1 MTAMYATLLTV
12 HSLVRWIVLLLA
24 LLALARAVTGW
35 SGARR
40 WTPAD
45 DRAGRMFT
53 IAFDIQFL
61 IGLVLYVFLSPITTA
76 AFSNFGAVMGDTVA
90 RFWAVEH
97 IFGMFVALALAH
109 IGRARARK
117 ALGDPARHRT
127 TAIFFGLSF
136 LVMLATIPWPFMPA
150 ARPLFRF

>member
-1 MTAMYATLLTV
+1 MSAMYATLLTV

-24 LLALARAVTGW
+24 LLALARAVAGW
-35 SGARR
+35 SGARS

-45 DRAGRMFT
+45 DRAGRLFT
-53 IAFDIQFL
+53 TSFDIQVL

-97 IFGMFVALALAH
+97 ITGMIVALALAH

-117 ALGDPARHRT
+117 ALGDAARHRT
-127 TAIFFGLSF
+127 TAIFFGLS
-136 LVMLATIPWPFMPA
+136 LVVILLTIPWPFMPA
-150 ARPLFRF
+150 ARPLFSF